1 MTFGGLNVPPV
12 GVLGYQEMAM
22 FRREFRLSQLLKCS
36 QAASREYKQY
46 RGDQS
51 TKRLASKSTLTH
63 KAFLDVR
70 LMFFGFAVN
79 QSILVWCIFESTFE
93 FFRIPSFTFPWAL
106 APDG

>member
-46 RGDQS
+46 CDHNQS
-51 TKRLASKSTLTH
+51 TKRLASKSPLTH

-93 FFRIPSFTFPWAL
+93 FF
-106 APDG
+106 